1 MFIEKTGHKEPFYV
15 THSMS
20 LPGAGEYNNDGK
32 LKIILVI
39 EIHVLPGF
47 PGVVLQLR
55 CIL

>member
-1 MFIEKTGHKEPFYV
+1 
-15 THSMS
+15 MS

-32 LKIILVI
+32 LKISLVI